1 MSHELIGIV
10 GSGGFGRDVMPM
22 ARAHARRIDRPE
34 PVEVVFV
41 VEIGATGT
49 RINGHRVISMDEF
62 LATSRTTPCGFN
74 VAIADSRQ
82 RQRIAEHLMDAGA
95 APVSLFADQ
104 HVALDGTAVG
114 AGSILCAYTFV
125 GANVT
130 IGRFFHGNIYS
141 QVEHDCSV
149 GDYVTFGPGV
159 RCNGRI
165 VIEDHAY
172 IGSGA
177 MIRQGSEDKP
187 VVIGK
192 GAVIG
197 MGAVVL
203 ESVPTQATVVGNPAR
218 ILRRP
223 GSQI

>member
-10 GSGGFGRDVMPM
+10 GSGGFGRDVMPI
-22 ARAHARRIDRPE
+22 ARAHAGRLDRPE

-62 LATSRTTPCGFN
+62 LAASRTTPCGFN

-82 RQRIAEHLMDAGA
+82 RQRIAEHLMDAGV
-95 APVSLFADQ
+95 APVSLLADQ
-104 HVALDGTAVG
+104 HVALDGAAIG

-141 QVEHDCSV
+141 QVEHDCTV

-203 ESVPTQATVVGNPAR
+203 ESVPAHATVVGNPAR
-218 ILRRP
+218 VLRQP
-223 GSQI
+223 GPQI

>member
-10 GSGGFGRDVMPM
+10 GSGGFGRDVMPI
-22 ARAHARRIDRPE
+22 ARTHAGRLDRAE

-62 LATSRTTPCGFN
+62 LAASRTTPCGFN

-82 RQRIAEHLMDAGA
+82 RQRIAEHLMDAGV
-95 APVSLFADQ
+95 APVSLLADQ
-104 HVALDGTAVG
+104 HVALDGAAIG

-141 QVEHDCSV
+141 QVEHDCTV

-203 ESVPTQATVVGNPAR
+203 ESVPAHATVVGNPAR
-218 ILRRP
+218 VLRQP
-223 GSQI
+223 VPQI